1 MLWNRFCPGF
11 PLRFGFCFRQPVG
24 CLFCQMA
31 DFLHGMVGGI
41 RDFAALIA
49 IFRLAVLCSLAQL
62 LPKLLK
68 GSVRATTE
76 RCLRRGF
83 ERFSCTLFQR

>member
-49 IFRLAVLCSLAQL
+49 IFRLPTLCCVTQL

-68 GSVRATTE
+68 GSIRAAAE
-76 RCLRRGF
+76 CCLRCRF
-83 ERFSCTLFQR
+83 ERFGGAFLQR